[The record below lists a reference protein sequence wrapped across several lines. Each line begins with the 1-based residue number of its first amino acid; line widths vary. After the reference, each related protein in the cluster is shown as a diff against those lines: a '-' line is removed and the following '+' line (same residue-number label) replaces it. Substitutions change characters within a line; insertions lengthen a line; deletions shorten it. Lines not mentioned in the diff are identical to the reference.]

1 MTKLLTLGISFS
13 TAVRALVV
21 TKLVLLGTSPWT
33 SFIWALRAVL
43 VAKLVIPGIL
53 SSIVFILAL

>member
-21 TKLVLLGTSPWT
+21 PKSVILGISPWT
-33 SFIWALRAVL
+33 SFIWVLRAVL
-43 VAKLVIPGIL
+43 VAKLIIPGIL